1 MPNTA
6 DLPPGHLQPTAAAAS
21 AGAGSWQPTV
31 PPRAVARSG
40 SASASAARA
49 TRAADRRPR
58 RRALSLG
65 TQMAIG
71 SVVVALAAVLI
82 VSVTTLLVVSLA
94 FRQYQIAQLE
104 NQAATLA
111 RAIGNAQY
119 LTSVG
124 GAQNLQKLLSLAQSR
139 QSTESIWIIDAY
151 GNLVVRQNGKTT
163 FQESVFAD
171 DQQTIVPA
179 LDAALLGQPQTGSL
193 NDPLGFSP
201 LAQRVYAVAP
211 IYVAGTRGQEVAG
224 AIAVTTPP
232 RNEGAAYTIFQ
243 TTLNRI
249 ILVSAL
255 CATLLAILAAL
266 LFSRRLT
273 RPLARLTT
281 AAARMAGGDYATR
294 VALRTPG
301 EYVRLAES
309 FNEMA
314 VALERDVSEL
324 QRQEQLRREL
334 VANVSHELA
343 TPLTAISGFSEA
355 LLDGVVHQPQQRE
368 ETVRLIARECA
379 RLRRLVDQLRQVA
392 RYEAGMQPLDR
403 TPVQVAA
410 LAEETLAVLQP
421 ELARKQV
428 RGRSM
433 LPPNLPLVY
442 ADADRLTEVL
452 LNLLDNA
459 LRHAPPGGL
468 IEVSGGVDG
477 PFVRVSIADNG
488 PGIGPEDR
496 VRVFDRFYR
505 ADKSRSSS
513 TGGSG
518 LGLAIVRALVEA
530 HGGAIRVDERPG
542 GGARFTFTLPVAM
555 GARDLRVARV

>member
-1 MPNTA
+1 MRMARRA
-6 DLPPGHLQPTAAAAS
+6 DLPPDHPRPAAGAAAGAWRPDAFPDSPAS
-21 AGAGSWQPTV
+21 GA
-31 PPRAVARSG
+31 ADA
-40 SASASAARA
+40 A
-49 TRAADRRPR
+49 TRAMRTTQVASTRGRR
-58 RRALSLG
+58 RRALGLG
-65 TQMAIG
+65 TQMAIA
-71 SVVVALAAVLI
+71 SVVVALAAVVI

-94 FRQYQIAQLE
+94 FRQYQAAQLE
-104 NQAATLA
+104 NQAVTLA
-111 RAIGNAQY
+111 QIIGNGSY
-119 LTSVG
+119 FNTVG
-124 GAQNLQKLLSLAQSR
+124 AAQKLKALANKHQG
-139 QSTESIWIIDAY
+139 ESIWILDAY
-151 GNLVVRQNGKTT
+151 GDLLVKPPGATAYQK
-163 FQESVFAD
+163 SVFAD
-171 DQQTIVPA
+171 DDTVLAPA
-179 LDAALLGQPQTGSL
+179 LQAALQGQSSSGAL
-193 NDPLGFSP
+193 DDPLGFSP
-201 LAQRVYAVAP
+201 LNQRVYAIAP
-211 IYVAGTRGQEVAG
+211 IWQPSASSDEIAG

-232 RNEGAAYTIFQ
+232 RNDLAAYTIFQ

-249 ILVSAL
+249 ILLSAL
-255 CATLLAILAAL
+255 GATLVAIVAAL

-281 AAARMAGGDYATR
+281 AATRMAGGDYAAR
-294 VALRTPG
+294 VALKTSD
-301 EYVRLAES
+301 EYMRLAEG

-314 VALERDVSEL
+314 AALERDVSEL

-355 LLDGVVHQPQQRE
+355 LLDGVVHQPLQRE

-392 RYEAGMQPLDR
+392 RYEAGAQPLDR
-403 TPVQVAA
+403 APLQLAA

-421 ELARKQV
+421 ELARKHV
-428 RGRSM
+428 TARSTLPRN
-433 LPPNLPLVY
+433 LPPVY

-459 LRHAPPGGL
+459 LRHVQPGGA
-468 IEVSGGVDG
+468 IEVSGALDG

-488 PGIGPEDR
+488 PGIRPDDR
-496 VRVFDRFYR
+496 MRVFDRFYR

-530 HGGAIRVDERPG
+530 HGGVIRVDERPG
-542 GGARFTFTLPVAM
+542 GGARFTFTLPAVM
-555 GARDLRVARV
+555 GARDPRISRV

>member
-1 MPNTA
+1 MT
-6 DLPPGHLQPTAAAAS
+6 
-21 AGAGSWQPTV
+21 
-31 PPRAVARSG
+31 
-40 SASASAARA
+40 
-49 TRAADRRPR
+49 
-58 RRALSLG
+58 
-65 TQMAIG
+65 
-71 SVVVALAAVLI
+71 
-82 VSVTTLLVVSLA
+82 
-94 FRQYQIAQLE
+94 
-104 NQAATLA
+104 
-111 RAIGNAQY
+111 
-119 LTSVG
+119 
-124 GAQNLQKLLSLAQSR
+124 LAQSIGSGSYFNTVGAP
-139 QSTESIWIIDAY
+139 QKLKALANKHQGTESIWIIDAY
-151 GNLVVRQNGKTT
+151 GTLLVQPPPRLNAYRQ
-163 FQESVFAD
+163 SVFAD
-171 DQQTIVPA
+171 DQQSIVPA
-179 LDAALLGQPQTGSL
+179 LDTALQGEPQTGSL

-211 IYVAGTRGQEVAG
+211 IYITGANGEEVAG

-232 RNEGAAYTIFQ
+232 RTEGAAYTIFQ

-255 CATLLAILAAL
+255 GATLLAILAAL

-273 RPLARLTT
+273 RPLARLTR
-281 AAARMAGGDYATR
+281 AAARMAGGDYAAR

-314 VALERDVSEL
+314 IALERDVSEL
-324 QRQEQLRREL
+324 P
-334 VANVSHELA
+334 HELA

-403 TPVQVAA
+403 APVQLPA

-428 RGRSM
+428 RGRSV
-433 LPPNLPLVY
+433 LPPSLPLVY

-459 LRHAPPGGL
+459 LRHAPPGGQ
-468 IEVSGGVDG
+468 IEISGGVDG

-496 VRVFDRFYR
+496 VHVFDRFYR

-555 GARDLRVARV
+555 GARDPRVARA

>member
-1 MPNTA
+1 
-6 DLPPGHLQPTAAAAS
+6 
-21 AGAGSWQPTV
+21 
-31 PPRAVARSG
+31 
-40 SASASAARA
+40 
-49 TRAADRRPR
+49 
-58 RRALSLG
+58 
-65 TQMAIG
+65 MAIG

-82 VSVTTLLVVSLA
+82 VSITTLLVVSLA

-104 NQAATLA
+104 NQAVTLA
-111 RAIGNAQY
+111 QTIGSGNY
-119 LTSVG
+119 FNTVG
-124 GAQNLQKLLSLAQSR
+124 APQKLKTLASKHQG
-139 QSTESIWIIDAY
+139 TESIWIIDAY
-151 GNLVVRQNGKTT
+151 GTLLVQPPRLNAYRQ
-163 FQESVFAD
+163 SVFAD

-179 LDAALLGQPQTGSL
+179 LDAVLFGEPQTGSL
-193 NDPLGFSP
+193 HDPLGFSP
-201 LAQRVYAVAP
+201 LAQRIYAVAP
-211 IYVAGTRGQEVAG
+211 IYITGANGEEVAG

-249 ILVSAL
+249 IFVSAL
-255 CATLLAILAAL
+255 SATLLAILAAL

-273 RPLARLTT
+273 RPLARLTR

-294 VALRTPG
+294 VELRTPG
-301 EYVRLAES
+301 EYVRLAAS

-314 VALERDVSEL
+314 IALERDVSEL

-392 RYEAGMQPLDR
+392 RHEAGMQPLDR
-403 TPVQVAA
+403 APMQLAA
-410 LAEETLAVLQP
+410 LAEETLAVLKP

-428 RGRSM
+428 RGRSV

-459 LRHAPPGGL
+459 LRHAPPGGQ
-468 IEVSGGVDG
+468 IEISGGVDG

-488 PGIGPEDR
+488 PGIGPDDR
-496 VRVFDRFYR
+496 VHVFDRFYR

-518 LGLAIVRALVEA
+518 LGLAIVRALVES

-555 GARDLRVARV
+555 GARDPRVARI

>member
-1 MPNTA
+1 MPSGA
-6 DLPPGHLQPTAAAAS
+6 LPPTPGGFVVDAAPVAGTRATSAAA
-21 AGAGSWQPTV
+21 
-31 PPRAVARSG
+31 
-40 SASASAARA
+40 
-49 TRAADRRPR
+49 RPGHR

-65 TQMAIG
+65 TQMAIA

-82 VSVTTLLVVSLA
+82 VSVITLLVVSAA
-94 FRQYQIAQLE
+94 FRQYQAAQLQ

-111 RAIGNAQY
+111 QSIGDGNY
-119 LTSVG
+119 FNTVG
-124 GAQNLQKLLSLAQSR
+124 AASKLKALANRHQGTNIWIVDAYSHLWVQPTVSKAYPLSL
-139 QSTESIWIIDAY
+139 Y
-151 GNLVVRQNGKTT
+151 
-163 FQESVFAD
+163 D
-171 DQQTIVPA
+171 DDSARLAPA
-179 LDAALLGQPQTGSL
+179 LQTALQGQGATGAL
-193 NDPLGFSP
+193 DDPVGFSP
-201 LAQRVYAVAP
+201 LAQRVYAVMP
-211 IYVAGTRGQEVAG
+211 IYTSSATGDEIAG

-232 RNEGAAYTIFQ
+232 RNERAAYTIFQ
-243 TTLNRI
+243 MTLNRI

-255 CATLLAILAAL
+255 GATLVAVLAAL

-273 RPLARLTT
+273 RPIARL
-281 AAARMAGGDYATR
+281 AAAATRMAGGDYAAR
-294 VALRTPG
+294 VSLRTAD

-309 FNEMA
+309 FNDMA
-314 VALERDVSEL
+314 SALERDVSEL

-392 RYEAGMQPLDR
+392 RYEAGTQPLDR
-403 TPVQVAA
+403 APLQLAT

-421 ELARKQV
+421 ELARKGV
-428 RGRSM
+428 GARSAVPHN
-433 LPPNLPLVY
+433 LPPVY

-459 LRHAPPGGL
+459 LRHVQPGGA
-468 IEVSGGVDG
+468 IEVAAALDG

-488 PGIGPEDR
+488 PGISPDER
-496 VRVFDRFYR
+496 QRVFDRFYR
-505 ADKSRSSS
+505 ADKSRSSA

-530 HGGAIRVDERPG
+530 HGGTIRVDERPG

-555 GARDLRVARV
+555 GARDPRAVHI